1 MKKVVLSAASIAASF
16 LLLCAAAP
24 FSSAAV
30 SDSHLVAPVVSGET
44 GNRTEEDNVKALY
57 RKYENNPAVTTV
69 YVSSAMFDLLRNLD
83 VSVTGSVQVDGDG
96 GSTDVDTEELS
107 QMFATISSLTGLYIL
122 STEDQAVASDM
133 RQNIR
138 VDGDYVQLMKVKDGG
153 DKVDFYYKSVKDG
166 GDKVDFYYKSPDG
179 KRIVEFLMLADS
191 DEETVVIQF
200 ESDSLTFD
208 DVAGLAAIMAQ
219 GE

>member
-153 DKVDFYYKSVKDG
+153 DKVDFYYKS
-166 GDKVDFYYKSPDG
+166 PDG

-208 DVAGLAAIMAQ
+208 DVARLAATMAQ

>member
-69 YVSSAMFDLLRNLD
+69 YVSSAM
-83 VSVTGSVQVDGDG
+83 QVDGDG

-122 STEDQAVASDM
+122 STEDQAVASDI

-138 VDGDYVQLMKVKDGG
+138 VDGDYVQLMK
-153 DKVDFYYKSVKDG
+153 VKDG

>member
-96 GSTDVDTEELS
+96 GSTDVDTQPSPALPVCIFCQPRTRQS
-107 QMFATISSLTGLYIL
+107 PLTCVRISGWTGTMC
-122 STEDQAVASDM
+122 SS
-133 RQNIR
+133 
-138 VDGDYVQLMKVKDGG
+138 
-153 DKVDFYYKSVKDG
+153 
-166 GDKVDFYYKSPDG
+166 
-179 KRIVEFLMLADS
+179 
-191 DEETVVIQF
+191 
-200 ESDSLTFD
+200 
-208 DVAGLAAIMAQ
+208 
-219 GE
+219 

>member
-44 GNRTEEDNVKALY
+44 GNRTEGDNVKALY

-153 DKVDFYYKSVKDG
+153 DKVDFYYKS
-166 GDKVDFYYKSPDG
+166 PDG

-208 DVAGLAAIMAQ
+208 DVAGLAATMAQ
-219 GE
+219 GD

>member
-1 MKKVVLSAASIAASF
+1 MKKVITAVAVMAAS
-16 LLLCAAAP
+16 LLQLCAAAP
-24 FSSAAV
+24 
-30 SDSHLVAPVVSGET
+30 E
-44 GNRTEEDNVKALY
+44 NEDNNVKALY
-57 RKYENNPAVTTV
+57 QKYENNPAVTTV
-69 YVSSAMFDLLRNLD
+69 YVSSAMFDLLRSMNIAGTIQA
-83 VSVTGSVQVDGDG
+83 SGGD
-96 GSTDVDTEELS
+96 STDVNTEELS
-107 QMFATISSLTGLYIL
+107 HVFETVSSLTGLYIL

-133 RQNIR
+133 RR
-138 VDGDYVQLMKVKDGG
+138 DVKVDGDYVQLMK
-153 DKVDFYYKSVKDG
+153 VKDG

-208 DVAGLAAIMAQ
+208 DVARLAAIMAQ

>member
-16 LLLCAAAP
+16 LLLCAAAS

-96 GSTDVDTEELS
+96 GSTDVDT
-107 QMFATISSLTGLYIL
+107 
-122 STEDQAVASDM
+122 SDM
-133 RQNIR
+133 RR
-138 VDGDYVQLMKVKDGG
+138 DVKVDGDYVQLMK
-153 DKVDFYYKSVKDG
+153 VKDG

-208 DVAGLAAIMAQ
+208 DVARLAATMAQ
-219 GE
+219 GD

>member
-138 VDGDYVQLMKVKDGG
+138 VDGDYVQLMK
-153 DKVDFYYKSVKDG
+153 
-166 GDKVDFYYKSPDG
+166 
-179 KRIVEFLMLADS
+179 RIVEFLMLADS

-208 DVAGLAAIMAQ
+208 DVAGLAATMAQ
-219 GE
+219 GD

>member
-1 MKKVVLSAASIAASF
+1 MEKVISRTASIAASI
-16 LLLCAAAP
+16 LLFCAASPLLTAAP
-24 FSSAAV
+24 GSYAAAA
-30 SDSHLVAPVVSGET
+30 SFAGET
-44 GNRTEEDNVKALY
+44 VQAEEDNVKALY

-153 DKVDFYYKSVKDG
+153 DKVDFYYKS
-166 GDKVDFYYKSPDG
+166 PDG

-208 DVAGLAAIMAQ
+208 DVAGLAATMAQ
-219 GE
+219 GD